1 MPGPRLVI
9 LGKQGAGKGTQAERL
24 ARHYG
29 VPRISTGDMFRA
41 AVEQGTEAGQRAKK
55 YMEAGELV
63 PDDVVIGV
71 VEERLTDDDA
81 RRGFVLDGFPRN
93 AEQALALDEVLG
105 QKTLDLVVELE
116 VPTEV
121 VLRRLADRRVCKG
134 CGAPYSGARPPK
146 DDWKCDVC
154 GGQVVQRDDD
164 TETAIKRRLELYAQ
178 QTEPLV
184 AYYMAQDRLA
194 PIDGTGDLDTVTA
207 RLLRSI
213 DRRLKAKK
221 RAPGG

>member
-1 MPGPRLVI
+1 
-9 LGKQGAGKGTQAERL
+9 
-24 ARHYG
+24 
-29 VPRISTGDMFRA
+29 
-41 AVEQGTEAGQRAKK
+41 
-55 YMEAGELV
+55 
-63 PDDVVIGV
+63 
-71 VEERLTDDDA
+71 
-81 RRGFVLDGFPRN
+81 
-93 AEQALALDEVLG
+93 
-105 QKTLDLVVELE
+105 
-116 VPTEV
+116 
-121 VLRRLADRRVCKG
+121 
-134 CGAPYSGARPPK
+134 
-146 DDWKCDVC
+146 VC